1 MKTKQ
6 PKRIRQWVNEYSQGS
21 GAPTYCTAFSNKRAA
36 KNNTGV
42 HFVQVAV
49 PLIEIRRGEVVVD
62 VEALVAV
69 YFQPGVW
76 WPPTAKNALRAALK
90 KVGVR

>member
-6 PKRIRQWVNEYSQGS
+6 PKRIKVWVNDYGEVTGQMHKSRS
-21 GAPTYCTAFSNKRAA
+21 DAERLAWSIAA
-36 KNNTGV
+36 R
-42 HFVQVAV
+42 VAV

-90 KVGVR
+90 NVGVR